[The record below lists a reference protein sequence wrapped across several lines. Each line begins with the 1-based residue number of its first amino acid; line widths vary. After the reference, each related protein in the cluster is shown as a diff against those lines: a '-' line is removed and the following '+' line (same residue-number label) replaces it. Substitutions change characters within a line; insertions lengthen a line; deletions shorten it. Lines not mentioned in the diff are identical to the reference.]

1 MGTVPIRFLMSGR
14 AGFTLLAAAAV
25 SAWLMPTTIAAPQE
39 WPVYRDPKGRFEF
52 RYPPE
57 FGAPERGTGDG
68 FRDRV
73 AAVRFGALSGLGGEA
88 ALTKGRVLVD
98 IQAVGGLH
106 DDISMQVFPDA
117 LRARIEPHV
126 TPLTLENFCANLGL
140 QDHLPPNLPFEPT
153 LVEMIRSVDRTRNE
167 DPKVVLCARSGP
179 VITFHKEATF
189 TAGVVR
195 ARQQLYGAIR
205 FLPEPYSSF
214 QFVRGALIAPAPGDL
229 DTMTR
234 LVQSFAVR

>member
-1 MGTVPIRFLMSGR
+1 MGCR
-14 AGFTLLAAAAV
+14 AGFGLLASAAV
-25 SAWLMPTTIAAPQE
+25 SAWLVPTTTAAPQE

-52 RYPPE
+52 RYPSDY
-57 FGAPERGTGDG
+57 GAPERGTGDG

-117 LRARIEPHV
+117 LRNTIEPLL

-140 QDHLPPNLPFEPT
+140 QDHLPPNLPFEPK

-167 DPKVVLCARSGP
+167 DPNVVQCVRAGT

-189 TAGVVR
+189 TAGIVR
-195 ARQQLYGAIR
+195 TRQQVYGAIR

-214 QFVRGALIAPAPGDL
+214 QFVRGALVAPTPADL
-229 DTMTR
+229 DAMTR